1 MQISALK
8 ENHINIET
16 ALNKLSIN
24 ETEKPVVRA
33 KPDTLVTKVDKFEL
47 VSLMIM

>member
-1 MQISALK
+1 MQVSALK
-8 ENHINIET
+8 QNYINIET

-24 ETEKPVVRA
+24 ATEKPVVRA
-33 KPDTLVTKVDKFEL
+33 KADTLVTKVHKFEL

>member
-1 MQISALK
+1 MQVSALK
-8 ENHINIET
+8 ENYVNIET

-24 ETEKPVVRA
+24 ETEKPVVRTKA
-33 KPDTLVTKVDKFEL
+33 DMLVTKVDKFNL